1 MYLPSTY
8 SAELAL
14 IVFSI
19 VCWGSWANLLKL
31 GRSGRFELFYYD
43 FAWGALLC
51 AVIAAFT
58 FGTLNSKELTFQENL
73 LIVGYRNMAFAFGAG
88 MLFNFA
94 NMLLAAG
101 ISVGGMAVAFP
112 IAAGVTLAIT
122 GAAAGFLNTGGRL
135 VPLASSA
142 VLALAASIFAAAAG
156 RGRARAQTPAPGAGK
171 AIALGI
177 FAGIFMAGFYPILRC
192 GAWGE
197 EGLGPYGTAVLFRRG
212 NVAFYVF
219 AKPVFSEFSS

>member
-43 FAWGALLC
+43 FAWGALLRD
-51 AVIAAFT
+51 AIAALT

-73 LIVGYRNMAFAFGAG
+73 LIAGYRNMAFAFGAG

-101 ISVGGMAVAFP
+101 ISVGEW
-112 IAAGVTLAIT
+112 
-122 GAAAGFLNTGGRL
+122 R
-135 VPLASSA
+135 
-142 VLALAASIFAAAAG
+142 
-156 RGRARAQTPAPGAGK
+156 
-171 AIALGI
+171 
-177 FAGIFMAGFYPILRC
+177 
-192 GAWGE
+192 W
-197 EGLGPYGTAVLFRRG
+197 LFRSRPAWRWRTRERSAG
-212 NVAFYVF
+212 C
-219 AKPVFSEFSS
+219 